1 MRMCGTADHPE
12 LLKNIN
18 RKTAK
23 PSVPKGAS
31 DAHVESEH
39 NPEQKTT
46 WELLVEEQERLKW
59 MREEMASLERQVRE
73 AQDEEFKLRYDAVR
87 LGSFVASELRAF
99 APAPLDPHLANLG
112 SAVINNT
119 PDEALVQMM
128 NYEPSQGECPFT
140 ERVRG
145 ACGGC
150 HCTAVEVRRLCLEH
164 KVACADHDKLC
175 LDMCTDYGKQ
185 AAGVAQQ
192 AAAQQ
197 VAAAVQQVA
206 AAAAVDDALLQGQ
219 LSENLSKIE
228 LDELAR
234 DVQLDLD
241 HLDAEL
247 DKRERGQP
255 NEYGQVLAG
264 GEGYATP

>member
-1 MRMCGTADHPE
+1 M
-12 LLKNIN
+12 LKNIN

-23 PSVPKGAS
+23 PSVPKGVS
-31 DAHVESEH
+31 DAHVESED
-39 NPEQKTT
+39 NPERKTT

-59 MREEMASLERQVRE
+59 MKEEMAALERQVRE

-112 SAVINNT
+112 SAVLTNT
-119 PDEALVQMM
+119 PSCPKALLDTM
-128 NYEPSQGECPFT
+128 NYEPKPGECPFT
-140 ERVRG
+140 DKVRQE
-145 ACGGC
+145 CGGC

-164 KVACADHDKLC
+164 KVACQEHDRLC
-175 LDMCTDYGKQ
+175 MDMCTEEGKQ
-185 AAGVAQQ
+185 AAAVAQQ
-192 AAAQQ
+192 A
-197 VAAAVQQVA
+197 
-206 AAAAVDDALLQGQ
+206 VDEALLQGE

-241 HLDAEL
+241 RLDAEL
-247 DKRERGQP
+247 DKRERGEP
-255 NEYGQVLAG
+255 NQYDQVLAG
-264 GEGYATP
+264 GASHETPATPPP